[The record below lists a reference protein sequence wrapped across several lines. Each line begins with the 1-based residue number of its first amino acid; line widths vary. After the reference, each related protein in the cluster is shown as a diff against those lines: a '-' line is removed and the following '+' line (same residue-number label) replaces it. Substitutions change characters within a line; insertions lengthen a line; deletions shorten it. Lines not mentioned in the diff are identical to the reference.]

1 MGIFRYCKYY
11 TSKNR
16 KCRNCKICRTRPIN
30 AKLKLVAATK
40 SQKYQ
45 LRSDNLT
52 IIRRC
57 WRQSIERRNANVFR
71 FKDRNNWQ
79 MMAEYK
85 RNIDKSD
92 FSYIARVE
100 MQEDEEE
107 KEEEK
112 NGYWKQCEG
121 TYYEIEDQIIE
132 KLDNEKCI
140 ENGKS

>member
-1 MGIFRYCKYY
+1 
-11 TSKNR
+11 
-16 KCRNCKICRTRPIN
+16 
-30 AKLKLVAATK
+30 
-40 SQKYQ
+40 
-45 LRSDNLT
+45 
-52 IIRRC
+52 
-57 WRQSIERRNANVFR
+57 
-71 FKDRNNWQ
+71 

-107 KEEEK
+107 KAEEK

-140 ENGKS
+140 EW

>member
-1 MGIFRYCKYY
+1 MEIFRYCKYY

-40 SQKYQ
+40 FQKYQ

-71 FKDRNNWQ
+71 FKDRDNWQ

-107 KEEEK
+107 KAEENTVHGAMEK
-112 NGYWKQCEG
+112 VGELIHTEKMIRAGYC
-121 TYYEIEDQIIE
+121 
-132 KLDNEKCI
+132 LD
-140 ENGKS
+140 GL